1 MKRYRE
7 PARDLD
13 ELAERLK
20 DADVVVSI
28 RERVEFSRALLE
40 RLPKLKLIALV
51 GRNSHMLDFDAA
63 TELGIPVS
71 TGVSNSPVA
80 PAELTLALIVAS
92 RRNVA
97 LEAERM
103 RRGEWPCTLSHRIR
117 GSTLGIF
124 GLGHIG
130 ALVAEGGKGLG
141 MKVLV
146 WGQKN
151 SLEKAAAAGY
161 EAAKSKADLFER
173 SDVLSI
179 SVRLRPET
187 RGIVGPDDLAR
198 MKPTALF
205 VNVAR
210 AELVAPGAL
219 LDALKKGRPGYAA
232 MDVYEEEPVT
242 GGNHPFLKMDN
253 VLCTPHLGWAEWD
266 NFELYFRE
274 CFEQIVAFEKGAAAA
289 ARQSDGEAEGEGVGY
304 ECPGRAKR
312 DAGPQL
318 FLRRL
323 DPVAIIASRS
333 RARGMLCYFA
343 SASTSGATSSASSMF
358 HSRSDNS
365 FARVVAEHRPDQAE
379 ELRDQPVV
387 VERHDAAS
395 PRPRRP
401 GARTCPCAVVTVT
414 RAGRSRG

>member
-1 MKRYRE
+1 MKIIIPDDYQDMVDQLPSYALIRHHDVKRYRE
-7 PARDLD
+7 PAKNLE
-13 ELAERLK
+13 ELVERLA

-51 GRNSHMLDFDAA
+51 GRNSQAIDFAAA
-63 TELGIPVS
+63 TELGIPVA

-80 PAELTLALIVAS
+80 PAELTLALILAS

-103 RRGEWPCTLSHRIR
+103 KRGEWPCTLSHRLR

-130 ALVAEGGKGLG
+130 ALVAEGGRGLG

-161 EAAKSKADLFER
+161 QAAKSKAELFER
-173 SDVLSI
+173 SDVLSVN
-179 SVRLRPET
+179 VRLRPET

-210 AELVAPGAL
+210 AELVAAGAL

-232 MDVYEEEPVT
+232 VDVYEQEPIVN
-242 GGNHPFLKMDN
+242 GDHPLLKMPN

-266 NFELYFRE
+266 NFDLYFRE
-274 CFEQIVAFEKGAAAA
+274 AFEQIVKFERGEPLRLGNLAVKPRAA
-289 ARQSDGEAEGEGVGY
+289 V
-304 ECPGRAKR
+304 
-312 DAGPQL
+312 
-318 FLRRL
+318 
-323 DPVAIIASRS
+323 
-333 RARGMLCYFA
+333 
-343 SASTSGATSSASSMF
+343 
-358 HSRSDNS
+358 
-365 FARVVAEHRPDQAE
+365 
-379 ELRDQPVV
+379 
-387 VERHDAAS
+387 
-395 PRPRRP
+395 
-401 GARTCPCAVVTVT
+401 
-414 RAGRSRG
+414 

>member
-1 MKRYRE
+1 MKIVIPDDYQDMVDQLPCFALIKHHDVKRYRE

-13 ELAERLK
+13 ELVERLK

-40 RLPKLKLIALV
+40 RLPRLKLIALV
-51 GRNSHMLDFDAA
+51 GRNSHMLDFNAA

-103 RRGEWPCTLSHRIR
+103 RAGEWPCTLSHRIR

-161 EAAKSKADLFER
+161 EVAKSKAELFER

-187 RGIVGPDDLAR
+187 RGIVGSEDLAR

-232 MDVYEEEPVT
+232 MDVYEEEPIT
-242 GGNHPFLKMDN
+242 GGNHPYLTMDN

-274 CFEQIVAFEKGAAAA
+274 CFEQIEAFDKGQPLRLGNPTVKA
-289 ARQSDGEAEGEGVGY
+289 
-304 ECPGRAKR
+304 RAK
-312 DAGPQL
+312 A
-318 FLRRL
+318 
-323 DPVAIIASRS
+323 
-333 RARGMLCYFA
+333 
-343 SASTSGATSSASSMF
+343 
-358 HSRSDNS
+358 
-365 FARVVAEHRPDQAE
+365 
-379 ELRDQPVV
+379 
-387 VERHDAAS
+387 
-395 PRPRRP
+395 
-401 GARTCPCAVVTVT
+401 
-414 RAGRSRG
+414 

>member
-1 MKRYRE
+1 MKIVIPDDYQDMVDQLPCFALIKHHDVKRYRE

-13 ELAERLK
+13 ELVERLK

-40 RLPKLKLIALV
+40 RLPRLKLIALV
-51 GRNSHMLDFDAA
+51 GRNSHMLDFNAA

-103 RRGEWPCTLSHRIR
+103 RAGEWPCTLSHRIR

-124 GLGHIG
+124 GLGAIG

-161 EAAKSKADLFER
+161 ETATSWADLFER
-173 SDVLSI
+173 SDVLSLSI
-179 SVRLRPET
+179 RLRAET
-187 RGIVGPDDLAR
+187 KGIVGPEDFAR
-198 MKPTALF
+198 MKPTSLF

-210 AELVAPGAL
+210 AELIQPGAL

-232 MDVYEEEPVT
+232 VDVYEEEPIV
-242 GGNHPFLKMDN
+242 GGNHPYLKMPN

-266 NFELYFRE
+266 NFELYFHE
-274 CFEQIVAFEKGAAAA
+274 CFEQIVKFEKG
-289 ARQSDGEAEGEGVGY
+289 EALRLGNPNVK
-304 ECPGRAKR
+304 PRAK
-312 DAGPQL
+312 A
-318 FLRRL
+318 
-323 DPVAIIASRS
+323 
-333 RARGMLCYFA
+333 
-343 SASTSGATSSASSMF
+343 
-358 HSRSDNS
+358 
-365 FARVVAEHRPDQAE
+365 
-379 ELRDQPVV
+379 
-387 VERHDAAS
+387 
-395 PRPRRP
+395 
-401 GARTCPCAVVTVT
+401 
-414 RAGRSRG
+414 

>member
-1 MKRYRE
+1 MKIVIPDDYQDMVDRLACFSLIRHHDVKRYRE
-7 PARDLD
+7 LARDFDRLV
-13 ELAERLK
+13 ERLA

-40 RLPKLKLIALV
+40 RLPQLKLIALV
-51 GRNSHMLDFDAA
+51 GRGSHMLDFAAA
-63 TELGIPVS
+63 TDLGIPVS
-71 TGVSNSPVA
+71 TGISNSPVA

-92 RRNVA
+92 RRNIA

-103 RRGEWPCTLSHRIR
+103 RRGDWPCTLSHRLR

-124 GLGHIG
+124 GLGAIG

-161 EAAKSKADLFER
+161 AAARSKADLFER
-173 SDVLSI
+173 SDVLSLG
-179 SVRLRPET
+179 VRLRPET

-210 AELVAPGAL
+210 AELVAPSAL
-219 LDALKKGRPGYAA
+219 LAALKQGRPGYAA
-232 MDVYEEEPVT
+232 VDVYEQEPIV
-242 GGNHPFLKMDN
+242 GGDHPLLKMPN

-274 CFEQIVAFEKGAAAA
+274 CFEQIVRFEN
-289 ARQSDGEAEGEGVGY
+289 GE
-304 ECPGRAKR
+304 P
-312 DAGPQL
+312 
-318 FLRRL
+318 LRL
-323 DPVAIIASRS
+323 GNPTVK
-333 RARGMLCYFA
+333 
-343 SASTSGATSSASSMF
+343 
-358 HSRSDNS
+358 
-365 FARVVAEHRPDQAE
+365 
-379 ELRDQPVV
+379 
-387 VERHDAAS
+387 
-395 PRPRRP
+395 PR
-401 GARTCPCAVVTVT
+401 T
-414 RAGRSRG
+414 RA